1 MTKSK
6 EIKYYKELL
15 TTSLHEIKQIS
26 KSTKFDRQPVQLDQT
41 SIGRLTR
48 MDQMQTQAMQIET
61 QRRRKREIN
70 LIKQALGR
78 IERDVFGECV
88 LCGEEIEAKRLEY
101 NPTILNCFECAK
113 DQK

>member
-48 MDQMQTQAMQIET
+48 MDQMQT
-61 QRRRKREIN
+61 
-70 LIKQALGR
+70 L
-78 IERDVFGECV
+78 
-88 LCGEEIEAKRLEY
+88 
-101 NPTILNCFECAK
+101 
-113 DQK
+113 